1 MRKKSFKSAL
11 TVLLSLMMILV
22 MFPAN
27 AFAMDGE
34 GTKENPYEI
43 ATAEEL
49 FEFAAAVN
57 GGNTAACA
65 VLTADITLPIDTNW
79 TPIGKENACMYEGTF
94 DGRATPSP
102 GCIAASAAAM
112 SPAYSASSAAAAW

>member
-43 ATAEEL
+43 ATASDL
-49 FEFAAAVN
+49 YEFATKVN
-57 GGNTAACA
+57 AGDNTAWRR
-65 VLTADITLPIDTNW
+65 ADGGHYPNDTNW
-79 TPIGKENACMYEGTF
+79 TPIGNDSNQYKGN
-94 DGRATPSP
+94 
-102 GCIAASAAAM
+102 I
-112 SPAYSASSAAAAW
+112 

>member
-1 MRKKSFKSAL
+1 MKKCVSVRQINGARNEGGSFMRKKSFKSAL

-43 ATAEEL
+43 AQR
-49 FEFAAAVN
+49 
-57 GGNTAACA
+57 
-65 VLTADITLPIDTNW
+65 LTFTSL
-79 TPIGKENACMYEGTF
+79 
-94 DGRATPSP
+94 R
-102 GCIAASAAAM
+102 
-112 SPAYSASSAAAAW
+112 